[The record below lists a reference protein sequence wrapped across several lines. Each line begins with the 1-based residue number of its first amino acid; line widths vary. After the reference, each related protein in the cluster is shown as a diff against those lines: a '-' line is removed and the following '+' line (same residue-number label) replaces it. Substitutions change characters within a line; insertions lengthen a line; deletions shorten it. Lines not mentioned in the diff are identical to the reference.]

1 MNPTYKTLPDGDA
14 CECQHCFAVVRNNP
28 TSRSGHGAWH
38 KAQLDMQVKVL
49 DALRIPYQVHRT
61 AS

>member
-1 MNPTYKTLPDGDA
+1 MNPTYKTLPDGDT

-28 TSRSGHGAWH
+28 VSRAGHGAWH

-49 DALRIPYQVHRT
+49 DALEIPYQVRKT